1 MWKKGDPM
9 PESESTT
16 PEPMARRDAP
26 RAQGGGSQR
35 ATIGRSITING
46 EVTGDEDLLIQGT
59 VDGSVDLKQHAL
71 TVGPEGEVKAD
82 VTGRIVTVEGVVEGN
97 LTGHEQVILKST
109 AKVKGDI
116 KAPRVILEDGAS
128 FRGGVD
134 MGESSR
140 GGRPQERTGDA
151 KRTPPASSSPT
162 TSASTGSDRESSSRT
177 EKATP

>member
-1 MWKKGDPM
+1 MWKKGDAM
-9 PESESTT
+9 PEPESTT

-26 RAQGGGSQR
+26 RAQGGAPQR
-35 ATIGRSITING
+35 ATIGRSISIKG

-59 VDGSVDLKQHAL
+59 IDGSVDLKQHSI
-71 TVGPEGEVKAD
+71 TVGPEGEVNAD
-82 VTGRIVTVEGVVEGN
+82 ITGRVVTVEGTVEGN

-140 GGRPQERTGDA
+140 GGKAPERA
-151 KRTPPASSSPT
+151 PEVRRTPPALSPSPSG
-162 TSASTGSDRESSSRT
+162 SAGSDRESTPRT